1 MWPTFLDLYK
11 HVLESFSFTTARVAS
26 LHTMLDRYVKY
37 ISNTHV
43 RPPLRSPPPLLHW
56 TGQGS
61 TLSLPYSCSLQFESC
76 LSQSGLAP
84 VLQAIHE
91 KDPDVRP
98 PTVIPLIF
106 TAES

>member
-1 MWPTFLDLYK
+1 MWPTFFDLHK

-98 PTVIPLIF
+98 PTVIPLVF